1 MFIARLKLLNNN
13 HYFTLYYF
21 MELIY
26 IFSLIPH
33 KKVLFSRGN
42 IEVVSLKNMKK
53 LDSSELR
60 LLDML
65 LLTSYIRNDLL
76 SEQYQ
81 HN

>member
-1 MFIARLKLLNNN
+1 
-13 HYFTLYYF
+13 

-26 IFSLIPH
+26 ILPLISY

-65 LLTSYIRNDLL
+65 LLTSYIRNDFFIRRL
-76 SEQYQ
+76 SA
-81 HN
+81 